1 VALPGGANRGAGVGG
16 SSIPSLKEK
25 LDRIFYPKVVAV
37 VGAKQ
42 LNNYNWL
49 RAQGTVQGKVYNVNI
64 DRNEW
69 PGAEALGFQ
78 SFPSLL
84 DIPEPVDYVVVTVP
98 NKVAPAVLRDCIA
111 KQVGGVHFFTAGFSE
126 TGDSENIRLEEDMAR
141 MAREA
146 ALPIIGPNCVGLFHP
161 KVGLRQT
168 PDQWTGEGGSVGYI
182 SQSGTQAQGFSLA
195 AHAHGLGI
203 SKSISFGNGTVLDVT
218 DYLEYL
224 AQDEDTKLIGMY
236 LEGVRDGR
244 RFFETLRAVA
254 DEKPVLVWK
263 VGRTEAAARATQSHT
278 ASVAIS
284 DMLWRAM
291 VRQCGG
297 VEINSVEEM
306 LDTLRGLL
314 LLPAPT
320 AEGIALIAISGGH
333 ASEMT
338 QMYSSVGWQVPA
350 LTPASIETIASYAG
364 LVGGSFRNPI
374 EGPATGRPEN
384 LARTL
389 DVLDGEPGIGCIAME
404 ISCRRLE
411 STPAALEDGV
421 RVLREFRQKSRKP
434 LAVVLTTT
442 HPFTETADVRGF
454 ERRFMEDAGVACFL
468 DMDRAAKAMFNV
480 AEYHRQ
486 RAWLHGDG

>member
-1 VALPGGANRGAGVGG
+1 MALPGAADRGAGVGG

-78 SFPSLL
+78 CFPSLL

-98 NKVAPAVLRDCIA
+98 NKVAPAVLRDCIT

-146 ALPIIGPNCVGLFHP
+146 GLPVIGPNCMGLFHP

-284 DMLWRAM
+284 HMLWRAM
-291 VRQCGG
+291 VRQPG
-297 VEINSVEEM
+297 
-306 LDTLRGLL
+306 LRVSRAAPVWRGRDQQRRRDAGH
-314 LLPAPT
+314 PA
-320 AEGIALIAISGGH
+320 G
-333 ASEMT
+333 
-338 QMYSSVGWQVPA
+338 PA
-350 LTPASIETIASYAG
+350 LAAASHR
-364 LVGGSFRNPI
+364 GGRRAHRHFGRTCFRDDP
-374 EGPATGRPEN
+374 
-384 LARTL
+384 
-389 DVLDGEPGIGCIAME
+389 DVLL
-404 ISCRRLE
+404 RRM
-411 STPAALEDGV
+411 AG
-421 RVLREFRQKSRKP
+421 
-434 LAVVLTTT
+434 
-442 HPFTETADVRGF
+442 
-454 ERRFMEDAGVACFL
+454 AGVDSCVYR
-468 DMDRAAKAMFNV
+468 DDR
-480 AEYHRQ
+480 
-486 RAWLHGDG
+486 